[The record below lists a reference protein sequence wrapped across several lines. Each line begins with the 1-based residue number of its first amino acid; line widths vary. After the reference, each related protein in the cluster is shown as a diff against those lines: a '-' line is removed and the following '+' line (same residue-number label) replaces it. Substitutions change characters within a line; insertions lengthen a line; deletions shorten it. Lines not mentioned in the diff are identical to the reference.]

1 MSTTWLICLGE
12 IVSKTPC
19 LEHSPKL
26 FDIATASVFVC
37 HTAYCSVVL
46 FMLLQLVC
54 VVNHVLQY
62 VSLLPGHLPD
72 SPQETQPKLWT
83 IPLLST
89 HLQEFTN
96 NEREF

>member
-1 MSTTWLICLGE
+1 MGDVVSEYNLVDLSCE

-19 LEHSPKL
+19 LKYSPKL

-37 HTAYCSVVL
+37 DTAYCSVVL

-83 IPLLST
+83 IPLL
-89 HLQEFTN
+89 
-96 NEREF
+96 

>member
-12 IVSKTPC
+12 KVSKTSC
-19 LEHSPKL
+19 LEYSSKL

-37 HTAYCSVVL
+37 YTAFSSVVL
-46 FMLLQLVC
+46 FVLLQLVC

-83 IPLLST
+83 IPLL
-89 HLQEFTN
+89 
-96 NEREF
+96 

>member
-1 MSTTWLICLGE
+1 MGDV
-12 IVSKTPC
+12 VSGYNLVDLSGWNSLQDP
-19 LEHSPKL
+19 L

-83 IPLLST
+83 IPLL
-89 HLQEFTN
+89 
-96 NEREF
+96 